1 MQTKAQAKAAEA
13 DRASRHALSDPQHL
27 AVQTYEAE
35 DNGLMDMLGTPSG
48 LRCERILNHE
58 AFLLP
63 QVAAALHKWR
73 PATDVA
79 AWVEL
84 VQQVVEDE
92 SAVWA
97 VGAGSRIYGMLI
109 ISRPFNDLWPWPY
122 VGHLQIDQDSPR
134 NAKQLLVEAGVA
146 WMKEQGYDRF
156 WSMNVA
162 GLSDE
167 VWERVFRNAGTPIR
181 RGSVYEVQL

>member
-1 MQTKAQAKAAEA
+1 MKTKAQAKAAAPAATPLQDVEVGHN
-13 DRASRHALSDPQHL
+13 DDIMSR
-27 AVQTYEAE
+27 
-35 DNGLMDMLGTPSG
+35 LGTPAD

-97 VGAGSRIYGMLI
+97 VGSGNRIWGMLI
-109 ISRPFNDLWPWPY
+109 ISRPFNDLWPWPF
-122 VGHLQIDQDSPR
+122 VAHLQIEPDAPR
-134 NAKQLLVEAGVA
+134 TAKQLLMEAGVA
-146 WMKEQGYDRF
+146 WMKEEGYDRF

-167 VWERVFRNAGTPIR
+167 VWERVFRSAGTPIR
-181 RGSVYEVQL
+181 RGSVYEVTL